1 MNYGVII
8 LCKDKIFSRM
18 IEIELKKA
26 GCLIMPKNST
36 EEGFIVY
43 IRDVDTKTIEVL
55 SNKNQSDKRLFTR
68 PFYVKD
74 FVNYISILLKNQ
86 DTKPSYVKIA
96 DTSAEASDELAIN
109 VNKRSVTFKNK
120 EVFLTKREFDLLLYL
135 YENRG
140 NPVSRDEAISNVWK
154 YDFTGDT
161 NIVDVYIR
169 YLRGKL
175 DDKFNTKL
183 IYTVRNKGY
192 MIK

>member
-8 LCKDKIFSRM
+8 SCKDKIFSRM
-18 IEIELKKA
+18 IEIELKNA
-26 GCLIMPKNST
+26 GCLVMPKNSI
-36 EEGFIVY
+36 EENFIVY
-43 IRDVDTKTIEVL
+43 IRDIDTKTIEVV
-55 SNKNQSDKRLFTR
+55 SNGNQSDKRLFTR

-86 DTKPSYVKIA
+86 DIKPSYVKMT
-96 DTSAEASDELAIN
+96 DTPTDVSDELTID
-109 VNKRSVTFKNK
+109 VKKRSVTFKNK

-135 YENRG
+135 YQNRG
-140 NPVSRDEAISNVWK
+140 NPVSRDEAVSNVWK

-169 YLRGKL
+169 YLREKL

>member
-1 MNYGVII
+1 
-8 LCKDKIFSRM
+8 M
-18 IEIELKKA
+18 IEIELKNA

-36 EEGFIVY
+36 EENFIVY
-43 IRDVDTKTIEVL
+43 IRDINTKTIEVL

-86 DTKPSYVKIA
+86 DIKQSYVKIT
-96 DTSAEASDELAIN
+96 DAEASDDLTID
-109 VNKRSVTFKNK
+109 VNKRSVTFKNE

-140 NPVSRDEAISNVWK
+140 NPISRDEAVAKVWK